1 MEKFYLVKPSL
12 ERKNDALDYIQ
23 EILDNN
29 KNDTDG
35 TNKLKYYLNNYEEWI
50 VKIEKDEK
58 IIPTEELVPSKT
70 YFFIRENDNKIVGM
84 VHIRL
89 ALNKMLSDIG
99 GNIGYSIR
107 PSERKKGYSK
117 IQLYLALLE
126 CQKNNL
132 DIIMLDCLSKN
143 IKSSKTIQ
151 ALGGCLIKEEEKIFH
166 DKKVSIQDY
175 YINIKE
181 SITNY
186 ENIYMPFLAT
196 SEQPKVTIR
205 GKW

>member
-58 IIPTEELVPSKT
+58 IIPTEESVPSKT

-205 GKW
+205 GK